1 MKLNSKKAQDIDRVP
16 NRKLYLEPSDNQN
29 ILGQVDMPLC
39 GSQIS
44 HHSRDVAISSQGF
57 PRPPYN
63 SSDDYRDNLFR
74 SIHRRAGCSMVQSPE
89 AYCDLEARREMAE
102 YKSNQVL

>member
-1 MKLNSKKAQDIDRVP
+1 MKLHNKKAHEIDRVP

-44 HHSRDVAISSQGF
+44 HNSRDVAMYAARAFLGLPIILQVTTETTSSGIFTEEQDAEW
-57 PRPPYN
+57 PRALKP
-63 SSDDYRDNLFR
+63 
-74 SIHRRAGCSMVQSPE
+74 IVI
-89 AYCDLEARREMAE
+89 
-102 YKSNQVL
+102 